1 MVNNHSTYGDHH
13 MVCYAYTRL
22 ISETTGLYKTYLKVA
37 DGWDTRPKYVDLAT
51 VTSDTYWEARISR

>member
-22 ISETTGLYKTYLKVA
+22 ISETTGLYKAYLKVA